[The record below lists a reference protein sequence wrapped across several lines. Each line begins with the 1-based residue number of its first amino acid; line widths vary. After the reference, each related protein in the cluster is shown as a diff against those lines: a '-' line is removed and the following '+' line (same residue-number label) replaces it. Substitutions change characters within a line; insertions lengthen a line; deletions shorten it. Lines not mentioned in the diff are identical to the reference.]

1 VEGVVVVGCAED
13 GRGCGFGWL
22 FRSGEGYGV
31 VWIGRSKYHGL
42 GMGGDDRCRA
52 HLMTVDV
59 KNCG

>member
-31 VWIGRSKYHGL
+31 VWIGRSSTTGW
-42 GMGGDDRCRA
+42 GWVVMI
-52 HLMTVDV
+52 DV
-59 KNCG
+59 GPIL